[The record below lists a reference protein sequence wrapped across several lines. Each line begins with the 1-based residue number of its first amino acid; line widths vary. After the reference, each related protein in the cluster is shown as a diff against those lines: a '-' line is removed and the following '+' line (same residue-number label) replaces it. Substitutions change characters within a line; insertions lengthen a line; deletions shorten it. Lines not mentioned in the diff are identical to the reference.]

1 MSEYRTDDSLARLIG
16 SFEGGKTGVLATK
29 LREKPYSV
37 LLLDEFEKTNKE
49 VMDLFLQ
56 ILDEGFFSDM
66 NGTRVNVRNTIII
79 ATSNAGSDIIFEYV
93 KSNVDLQSKK
103 DSIISEIIDKGIFK
117 PELINR
123 FDGTVLFRP
132 LGDEELKKIAGIMLL
147 KLEARLKEKGIKL
160 VVTDELITSVAKEGM
175 DPSFG
180 ARPMNRYIQEK
191 IEAKVADKIIRGEI
205 NQGDTV
211 QISPSE
217 LL

>member
-1 MSEYRTDDSLARLIG
+1 M
-16 SFEGGKTGVLATK
+16 
-29 LREKPYSV
+29 
-37 LLLDEFEKTNKE
+37 
-49 VMDLFLQ
+49 
-56 ILDEGFFSDM
+56 
-66 NGTRVNVRNTIII
+66 RNTIII